1 MRIRSLAQVI
11 GISGSVIDEQVEGIT
26 RPDDWGRRRG
36 TIRHDVS
43 LPAIVFDR
51 KGNAIACTVEDI
63 SSTGMALKIDLKTPE
78 PGREAL
84 EQGTSARLEFS
95 VRLESGAQQKVAAPV
110 QIMWRTPVGLGV
122 RFKQQDEN
130 LHAALKVIAQAAVTA
145 RAAEPQGGR
154 HDRPANHRKIMLAC
168 RKTSEKLLPNIIW
181 ALRTETGRRLRH
193 EADGASP
200 SQAREAR
207 AEADLLDDKAI
218 PIGRTIERQFLQS
231 FAVVSDLDQ
240 TQEMTVAPMFLKKT
254 EGTTNSAYD
263 VVGEDEVQ
271 QDATIIAIG
280 HAAAEKFKLP
290 LFQLNV
296 RLAGVLGHPL
306 NPAENPLQPT
316 TACRILWQA
325 TVDFCDSPRVRR
337 CLHDAIRSRVV
348 PLLGELYEALDKTL
362 DEEGVPRAFERI
374 DR

>member
-1 MRIRSLAQVI
+1 M
-11 GISGSVIDEQVEGIT
+11 IDEQVEGLT

-36 TIRHDVS
+36 SIRHEVS

-51 KGNAIACTVEDI
+51 KGNAVACTVEDI
-63 SSTGMALKIDLKTPE
+63 SSTGMSLKIDLKTPE

-84 EQGTSARLEFS
+84 EQGTGGRLEFS
-95 VRLESGAQQKVAAPV
+95 VRLNTGANQKVAVPV
-110 QIMWRTPVGLGV
+110 QIMWRTPVSLGV
-122 RFKQQDEN
+122 RFKRQDDS
-130 LHAALKVIAQAAVTA
+130 LRTALKVIAQAAVEA
-145 RAAEPQGGR
+145 RVADPLSGR
-154 HDRPANHRKIMLAC
+154 RGRPANHRKIMLAC

-193 EADGASP
+193 EADGAPP

-231 FAVVSDLDQ
+231 FAVVSDMDQ
-240 TQEMTVAPMFLKKT
+240 TQEMTVAPMFLKNP
-254 EGTTNSAYD
+254 EGDVNGAYD
-263 VVGEDEVQ
+263 MVGDEQVQ
-271 QDATIIAIG
+271 QDATILAIG
-280 HAAAEKFKLP
+280 HAAAEKFKLK

-306 NPAENPLQPT
+306 DPDANPLQPA

-325 TVDFCDSPRVRR
+325 TVDFCDSPRMRR
-337 CLHDAIRSRVV
+337 CLHDAIRVRVV
-348 PLLGELYEALDKTL
+348 PLLGELYDAIEKTL

-374 DR
+374 D